1 MDDDDPA
8 KPLDKLMEP
17 GSTVMF
23 GLASGATGIEFRPLT
38 VARVD
43 GDRIEIL
50 LDTREAWVA
59 AMNDGD
65 CAEVTLSDTR
75 TNTWASLHGTASITT
90 DQQLIEEL

>member
-59 AMNDGD
+59 AMNDGTQPGR
-65 CAEVTLSDTR
+65 CR
-75 TNTWASLHGTASITT
+75 
-90 DQQLIEEL
+90 